1 MECRKPAAI
10 DRATALRYMGASG
23 WTPDAATAALLDKAE
38 QTVLTAAAPRAVY
51 RRLPR
56 TALPL
61 ENCGSDLTRHL
72 QGCNEVLL
80 LAATL
85 GAEVDKL
92 LRRME
97 LTDIALAAA
106 ADALASVLLEQVCD
120 ELENEIRAQIEAQG
134 VFMTGRYAPGY
145 GDCPLEL
152 NDALC
157 LAADTVRERFP
168 DRQVIVID
176 SLSASIGHGLLVYY
190 AAKLREAGKTVEEAA
205 DWVYKNRLKMVHQF
219 TVDDLFFLKRGGR
232 LSGGVA
238 IIGTILQVKPVMHV
252 DNEGR
257 LIVQD
262 KVNGRKKSLN
272 AMFEI
277 FKKNVKDPQ
286 NQVIAICHG
295 DCLKDAEYL
304 ADKIRTETEVK
315 DIIINFCDPVI
326 GAHSGPGTLALFY
339 MGEAR

>member
-51 RRLPR
+51 RR
-56 TALPL
+56 
-61 ENCGSDLTRHL
+61 
-72 QGCNEVLL
+72 L

-157 LAADTVRERFP
+157 LAADTVR
-168 DRQVIVID
+168 
-176 SLSASIGHGLLVYY
+176 GCGLAVTPQHLLTPRKSTTAILGIADHPVTGT
-190 AAKLREAGKTVEEAA
+190 RAGCATCH
-205 DWVYKNRLKMVHQF
+205 LKETCSF
-219 TVDDLFFLKRGGR
+219 RKRG
-232 LSGGVA
+232 
-238 IIGTILQVKPVMHV
+238 TTCFT
-252 DNEGR
+252 
-257 LIVQD
+257 QD
-262 KVNGRKKSLN
+262 
-272 AMFEI
+272 
-277 FKKNVKDPQ
+277 
-286 NQVIAICHG
+286 
-295 DCLKDAEYL
+295 
-304 ADKIRTETEVK
+304 
-315 DIIINFCDPVI
+315 
-326 GAHSGPGTLALFY
+326 
-339 MGEAR
+339 

>member
-1 MECRKPAAI
+1 MAERTFESQMARLEEIVRMLERGEAPLNESMKLFEEG
-10 DRATALRYMGASG
+10 TKLSASLG
-23 WTPDAATAALLDKAE
+23 KLLDKAE
-38 QTVLTAAAPRAVY
+38 QTMLTAAAPRAVY

-72 QGCNEVLL
+72 QGCDEVLL

-157 LAADTVRERFP
+157 LAADTVR
-168 DRQVIVID
+168 
-176 SLSASIGHGLLVYY
+176 GCGLAVTPQHLLTPRKSTTAILGIADHPVTGT
-190 AAKLREAGKTVEEAA
+190 RAGCATCH
-205 DWVYKNRLKMVHQF
+205 LKETCSF
-219 TVDDLFFLKRGGR
+219 RKRG
-232 LSGGVA
+232 
-238 IIGTILQVKPVMHV
+238 TTCFT
-252 DNEGR
+252 
-257 LIVQD
+257 QD
-262 KVNGRKKSLN
+262 
-272 AMFEI
+272 
-277 FKKNVKDPQ
+277 
-286 NQVIAICHG
+286 
-295 DCLKDAEYL
+295 
-304 ADKIRTETEVK
+304 
-315 DIIINFCDPVI
+315 
-326 GAHSGPGTLALFY
+326 
-339 MGEAR
+339 

>member
-38 QTVLTAAAPRAVY
+38 QIVLTAAAPRAVY

-72 QGCNEVLL
+72 QGCDEVLL

-97 LTDIALAAA
+97 LTDIALAAT
-106 ADALASVLLEQVCD
+106 ADALASVLLEQACD

-157 LAADTVRERFP
+157 LAADTVR
-168 DRQVIVID
+168 
-176 SLSASIGHGLLVYY
+176 GCGLAVTPQHLLTPRKSTTAILGIADHPVTGT
-190 AAKLREAGKTVEEAA
+190 RAGCATCH
-205 DWVYKNRLKMVHQF
+205 LKETCSF
-219 TVDDLFFLKRGGR
+219 RKRG
-232 LSGGVA
+232 
-238 IIGTILQVKPVMHV
+238 TTCFT
-252 DNEGR
+252 
-257 LIVQD
+257 QD
-262 KVNGRKKSLN
+262 
-272 AMFEI
+272 
-277 FKKNVKDPQ
+277 
-286 NQVIAICHG
+286 
-295 DCLKDAEYL
+295 
-304 ADKIRTETEVK
+304 
-315 DIIINFCDPVI
+315 
-326 GAHSGPGTLALFY
+326 
-339 MGEAR
+339 

>member
-1 MECRKPAAI
+1 MAYEIITDSSSNLSKSMIKEIGVRI
-10 DRATALRYMGASG
+10 
-23 WTPDAATAALLDKAE
+23 
-38 QTVLTAAAPRAVY
+38 
-51 RRLPR
+51 
-56 TALPL
+56 LPL
-61 ENCGSDLTRHL
+61 SFFIGNEEYKGYREDEEFDYASFYEKLRSKENVKTSLVNTDMFID
-72 QGCNEVLL
+72 EFEKVLEDGKDV
-80 LAATL
+80 LAILMSSGISGTYQ
-85 GAEVDKL
+85 
-92 LRRME
+92 
-97 LTDIALAAA
+97 AAK
-106 ADALASVLLEQVCD
+106 
-120 ELENEIRAQIEAQG
+120 I
-134 VFMTGRYAPGY
+134 
-145 GDCPLEL
+145 
-152 NDALC
+152 
-157 LAADTVRERFP
+157 AADTVRERFP

-252 DNEGR
+252 DDEGR
-257 LIVQD
+257 LTPVS
-262 KVNGRKKSLN
+262 KARGRRASLT
-272 AMFEI
+272 ALVEI

>member
-1 MECRKPAAI
+1 MERSKPAAI

-38 QTVLTAAAPRAVY
+38 QTVLT
-51 RRLPR
+51 
-56 TALPL
+56 
-61 ENCGSDLTRHL
+61 GSDLTRHL
-72 QGCNEVLL
+72 HGCDEVLL

-157 LAADTVRERFP
+157 LAADTVR
-168 DRQVIVID
+168 
-176 SLSASIGHGLLVYY
+176 GCGLAVTPQHLLTPRKSTTAILGIADHPVTGT
-190 AAKLREAGKTVEEAA
+190 RAGCATCH
-205 DWVYKNRLKMVHQF
+205 LKETCSF
-219 TVDDLFFLKRGGR
+219 RKRG
-232 LSGGVA
+232 
-238 IIGTILQVKPVMHV
+238 TTCFT
-252 DNEGR
+252 
-257 LIVQD
+257 QD
-262 KVNGRKKSLN
+262 
-272 AMFEI
+272 
-277 FKKNVKDPQ
+277 
-286 NQVIAICHG
+286 
-295 DCLKDAEYL
+295 
-304 ADKIRTETEVK
+304 
-315 DIIINFCDPVI
+315 
-326 GAHSGPGTLALFY
+326 
-339 MGEAR
+339 

>member
-38 QTVLTAAAPRAVY
+38 QIVLTAAAPR
-51 RRLPR
+51 
-56 TALPL
+56 
-61 ENCGSDLTRHL
+61 
-72 QGCNEVLL
+72 EVLL

-157 LAADTVRERFP
+157 LAADTVR
-168 DRQVIVID
+168 
-176 SLSASIGHGLLVYY
+176 GCGLAVTPQHLLTPRKSTTAILGIADHPVTGT
-190 AAKLREAGKTVEEAA
+190 RAGCATCH
-205 DWVYKNRLKMVHQF
+205 LKETCSF
-219 TVDDLFFLKRGGR
+219 RKRG
-232 LSGGVA
+232 
-238 IIGTILQVKPVMHV
+238 TTCFT
-252 DNEGR
+252 
-257 LIVQD
+257 QD
-262 KVNGRKKSLN
+262 
-272 AMFEI
+272 
-277 FKKNVKDPQ
+277 
-286 NQVIAICHG
+286 
-295 DCLKDAEYL
+295 
-304 ADKIRTETEVK
+304 
-315 DIIINFCDPVI
+315 
-326 GAHSGPGTLALFY
+326 
-339 MGEAR
+339 

>member
-1 MECRKPAAI
+1 MERRKPAAI

-72 QGCNEVLL
+72 QGCDEVLL

-134 VFMTGRYAPGY
+134 VFMTGCG
-145 GDCPLEL
+145 
-152 NDALC
+152 
-157 LAADTVRERFP
+157 LAVTPQHLLTPRKSTTAILGIADHPVTGTR
-168 DRQVIVID
+168 
-176 SLSASIGHGLLVYY
+176 
-190 AAKLREAGKTVEEAA
+190 AGCATCH
-205 DWVYKNRLKMVHQF
+205 LKETCSF
-219 TVDDLFFLKRGGR
+219 RKRG
-232 LSGGVA
+232 
-238 IIGTILQVKPVMHV
+238 TTCFT
-252 DNEGR
+252 
-257 LIVQD
+257 QD
-262 KVNGRKKSLN
+262 
-272 AMFEI
+272 
-277 FKKNVKDPQ
+277 
-286 NQVIAICHG
+286 
-295 DCLKDAEYL
+295 
-304 ADKIRTETEVK
+304 
-315 DIIINFCDPVI
+315 
-326 GAHSGPGTLALFY
+326 
-339 MGEAR
+339 

>member
-72 QGCNEVLL
+72 QGCDEVLL

-134 VFMTGRYAPGY
+134 VFMTGRCG
-145 GDCPLEL
+145 
-152 NDALC
+152 
-157 LAADTVRERFP
+157 LAVTPQHLLTPRQSTTAILGIADHPVTGTR
-168 DRQVIVID
+168 
-176 SLSASIGHGLLVYY
+176 
-190 AAKLREAGKTVEEAA
+190 AGCATCH
-205 DWVYKNRLKMVHQF
+205 LKETCSF
-219 TVDDLFFLKRGGR
+219 RKRG
-232 LSGGVA
+232 
-238 IIGTILQVKPVMHV
+238 TTCFT
-252 DNEGR
+252 
-257 LIVQD
+257 QD
-262 KVNGRKKSLN
+262 
-272 AMFEI
+272 
-277 FKKNVKDPQ
+277 
-286 NQVIAICHG
+286 
-295 DCLKDAEYL
+295 
-304 ADKIRTETEVK
+304 
-315 DIIINFCDPVI
+315 
-326 GAHSGPGTLALFY
+326 
-339 MGEAR
+339 

>member
-1 MECRKPAAI
+1 MAERTFESQMARLEEIVRMLERGEAPLNESMKLFEEG
-10 DRATALRYMGASG
+10 TKLSASLG
-23 WTPDAATAALLDKAE
+23 KLLDKAE

-72 QGCNEVLL
+72 QGCDEVLL

-157 LAADTVRERFP
+157 LAADTVR
-168 DRQVIVID
+168 
-176 SLSASIGHGLLVYY
+176 GCGLAVTPQHLLTPRKSTTAILGIADHPVTGT
-190 AAKLREAGKTVEEAA
+190 RAGCATCH
-205 DWVYKNRLKMVHQF
+205 LKETCSF
-219 TVDDLFFLKRGGR
+219 RKRG
-232 LSGGVA
+232 
-238 IIGTILQVKPVMHV
+238 TTCFT
-252 DNEGR
+252 
-257 LIVQD
+257 QD
-262 KVNGRKKSLN
+262 
-272 AMFEI
+272 
-277 FKKNVKDPQ
+277 
-286 NQVIAICHG
+286 
-295 DCLKDAEYL
+295 
-304 ADKIRTETEVK
+304 
-315 DIIINFCDPVI
+315 
-326 GAHSGPGTLALFY
+326 
-339 MGEAR
+339 

>member
-51 RRLPR
+51 R
-56 TALPL
+56 
-61 ENCGSDLTRHL
+61 
-72 QGCNEVLL
+72 LL

-157 LAADTVRERFP
+157 LAADTVR
-168 DRQVIVID
+168 
-176 SLSASIGHGLLVYY
+176 GCGLAVTPQHLLTPRKSTTAILGIADHPVTGT
-190 AAKLREAGKTVEEAA
+190 RAGCATCH
-205 DWVYKNRLKMVHQF
+205 LKETCSF
-219 TVDDLFFLKRGGR
+219 RKRG
-232 LSGGVA
+232 
-238 IIGTILQVKPVMHV
+238 TTCFT
-252 DNEGR
+252 
-257 LIVQD
+257 QD
-262 KVNGRKKSLN
+262 
-272 AMFEI
+272 
-277 FKKNVKDPQ
+277 
-286 NQVIAICHG
+286 
-295 DCLKDAEYL
+295 
-304 ADKIRTETEVK
+304 
-315 DIIINFCDPVI
+315 
-326 GAHSGPGTLALFY
+326 
-339 MGEAR
+339 

>member
-72 QGCNEVLL
+72 QGCDE
-80 LAATL
+80 
-85 GAEVDKL
+85 
-92 LRRME
+92 
-97 LTDIALAAA
+97 
-106 ADALASVLLEQVCD
+106 VLLEQVCD

-157 LAADTVRERFP
+157 LAADTVR
-168 DRQVIVID
+168 
-176 SLSASIGHGLLVYY
+176 GCGLAVTPQHLLTPRKSTTAILGIADHPVTG
-190 AAKLREAGKTVEEAA
+190 ARAGCATCH
-205 DWVYKNRLKMVHQF
+205 LKETCSF
-219 TVDDLFFLKRGGR
+219 RKRG
-232 LSGGVA
+232 
-238 IIGTILQVKPVMHV
+238 TTCFT
-252 DNEGR
+252 
-257 LIVQD
+257 QD
-262 KVNGRKKSLN
+262 
-272 AMFEI
+272 
-277 FKKNVKDPQ
+277 
-286 NQVIAICHG
+286 
-295 DCLKDAEYL
+295 
-304 ADKIRTETEVK
+304 
-315 DIIINFCDPVI
+315 
-326 GAHSGPGTLALFY
+326 
-339 MGEAR
+339 